1 MDVDNEVEPTLQEMA
16 KRMTVLRSDLLP
28 ALRQLDEDT
37 ILSYYSVEE
46 QARLYLSAAFTLALS
61 LYALDKITHR
71 QVPAGSGGAVAPR
84 LTGAGTRHSGAAP
97 VVPANTDTQ
106 LVLKIERVTEYIKKL
121 QELATLERGKKLAI
135 AAAAAASEEAEP
147 ATGVVAAGKKRPREL
162 GSTATASAD
171 SAPETMT
178 LTATAAKKA
187 KSEAG
192 ADGTAADTPG
202 KAEEVVAEDE
212 YGDAQMFSVVS
223 RVAGETGAL
232 VGRLL
237 KHVMSSKNE

>member
-16 KRMTVLRSDLLP
+16 KRMAVLRSDLLP

-106 LVLKIERVTEYIKKL
+106 LVLKIERITEYIKKL
-121 QELATLERGKKLAI
+121 QELATLERGKKLAV
-135 AAAAAASEEAEP
+135 AAAAASEEAEP

-162 GSTATASAD
+162 RSTATASAD

-178 LTATAAKKA
+178 LTTTAAKKA